1 MVLSMDQGLVP
12 YFYPIFGVMEMRSLY
27 YSVVGT
33 CTALD
38 PVIIMKMQE

>member
-1 MVLSMDQGLVP
+1 MVPTMDQGLVQ
-12 YFYPIFGVMEMRSLY
+12 YSYPIFGVVEMRSLY